1 MFVLSKDKKLHGKYE
16 FVTLASLRAE
26 QLQMGARPRVDEP
39 DRKVTMV
46 AQIEVAT
53 GEVERFVPESAEE
66 ITDDIEEE

>member
-1 MFVLSKDKKLHGKYE
+1 MFIMSKDKKDLGKYE

-53 GEVERFVPESAEE
+53 GEVQRFVPEMVDETIE
-66 ITDDIEEE
+66 GIEEE

>member
-1 MFVLSKDKKLHGKYE
+1 MFIMSKDKKLLGKYE

-26 QLQMGARPRVDEP
+26 QLQMGARPRVDEQ

-53 GEVERFVPESAEE
+53 GEVQRFVPETVDE
-66 ITDDIEEE
+66 TIEENEEE

>member
-1 MFVLSKDKKLHGKYE
+1 MFIMSKDKKLLGKYE

-26 QLQMGARPRVDEP
+26 QLQMGARPRVDEQ

-53 GEVERFVPESAEE
+53 GEVQRFVPEMVDE
-66 ITDDIEEE
+66 TIEEVEEE